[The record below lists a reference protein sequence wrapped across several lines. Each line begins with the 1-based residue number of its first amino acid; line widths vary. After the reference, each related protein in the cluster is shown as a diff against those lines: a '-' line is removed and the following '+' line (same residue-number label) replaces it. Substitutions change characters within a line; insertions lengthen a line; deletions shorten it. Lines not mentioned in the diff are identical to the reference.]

1 MCPSFQATTSRAETC
16 LHVVLHS
23 LCSYVLSCPKP
34 QASNGTA
41 EASWNEE
48 ILLVDEVDVFFGK
61 NFYGR
66 THPQVAMLETP
77 DAEELLREVWKRK
90 DKAAQRQQVLKE
102 ILQCAPYKA
111 LLQKFPDFAY
121 LVRSETEQMCADLKD
136 QMAKKEKDYVFDEER
151 ISIGYRVDDGVAF
164 GAVDGYKTA
173 FDYLQ
178 IASEKPVPP
187 DKLRKALAMRIPC
200 GRFSYAKLGSAKI
213 LGVSGT
219 VERLNDY
226 EWQVM
231 REFHIN
237 SYTVVPSV
245 YGQNNFR
252 FLNQSEGK
260 PIIIVKDDKE
270 HFYEIAS
277 EANT

>member
-1 MCPSFQATTSRAETC
+1 MFTLA
-16 LHVVLHS
+16 VLQS
-23 LCSYVLSCPKP
+23 LRSCVLSCPKP
-34 QASNGTA
+34 QASKGTEA
-41 EASWNEE
+41 EACWPEE
-48 ILLVDEVDVFFGK
+48 ILLVDEVDVFFGE

-77 DAEELLREVWKRK
+77 TAEELLREVWKRK
-90 DKAAQRQQVLKE
+90 DKAAQMQQVLKE
-102 ILQCAPYKA
+102 VLQCAPYQA
-111 LLQKFPDFAY
+111 LRQKYPDFAN
-121 LVRSETEQMCADLKD
+121 LVHSETVQMCADLKD
-136 QMAKKEKDYVFDEER
+136 HMADEKKNYIFDEEQK
-151 ISIGYRVDDGVAF
+151 SIGYRVHDGVAF

-173 FDYLQ
+173 FAYLQ
-178 IASEKPVPP
+178 IASEKRVPD
-187 DKLRKALAMRIPC
+187 DKLRKALAMRVPC
-200 GRFSYAKLGSAKI
+200 GRFSYANLGSAKI

-219 VERLNDY
+219 VERLNDH

-231 REFHIN
+231 RQFHIN

-245 YGQNNFR
+245 YGKNNFR

-277 EANT
+277 QAST